1 MSKTPKNPKS
11 TEAVPIPKE
20 LSNQLA
26 EFQKALW
33 RIKVTEAI
41 LAGLFGLIVSFL
53 LVFLIER
60 FIPLPGIARLL
71 ILIAGTSLAAV
82 FAPYW
87 VRRWVFGHRREEQL
101 ARLIS
106 KKFPKLGDR
115 LLGIVELQDQQQARE
130 ALSPELREAA
140 MIHVAN
146 QAAKRDMTEA
156 LPYSRHKKLAL
167 GVVAGAAAI
176 IFGFAVSPKAGGNAL
191 KRWLMPLSN
200 TEHYTFT
207 QFDTNRIPNP
217 MVVPLGENFTF
228 IAPLKEDSD
237 KKPSSARARYNKQDW
252 VQAQLDENGAYQFNF
267 TGQEALGQITIEAG
281 DATHQVKVTPQV
293 RPEVQGFKATVDL
306 PEYLQLPPLNI
317 DLGSG
322 SLVAVEGSNITLEG
336 TFSRELAKAKATF
349 TPEAP
354 DPELT
359 ESPAVENLL
368 EVNSL
373 NDLKSLL
380 AESTKLKETLTPE
393 EPPNLEP
400 FELDLTINGNKITS
414 NKIPLPN
421 NPATIPFEWVDTLGL
436 AGVDTFDL
444 EVSTVQDQPPSAY
457 TQGVERNVVIL
468 AKETIEFDILNED
481 DFGLKEIGITWAG
494 EKGSSKDGELAK
506 GTLALKQGS
515 PSSATLSERVLFS
528 PQSYSITPQKLILR
542 AYTEDYKPGRGR
554 VYSEPIIVFVLTPEE
569 HAIILKA
576 RFDRV
581 ISELEDAARR
591 EMTNLDNSERLDKT
605 KTPEELQ
612 NPETQKQLEQLQENE
627 EKNAE
632 KLAEI
637 AKEMEDIFKDAMRN
651 EDINKETMKEMA
663 DALQNMKDLAEKDIP
678 EAAEKLESTQNQKS
692 TAEKAEADLKEAIEK
707 QKKALEKMQETIEK
721 SNDANQNFEA
731 STFVKRLKKAASEEG
746 GIQSSLTNA
755 MRAKDGATLPILGI
769 SAEGDSVDPIHIRL
783 LKELSQKQKIITID
797 VRWIQEDLLNFFART
812 QKPIHKEVYEEMQKA
827 EVGIELDVLRKKIGK
842 NETFTS
848 TRLAEQW
855 QETLNAWAK
864 MLEGSGDEDGGGD
877 GDGGG
882 GDQEAKDFEFMLKV
896 MRMVQAEQD
905 IRSRTR
911 SLEQMLR
918 SLKLTTP
925 KS

>member
-71 ILIAGTSLAAV
+71 ILIAGTSLAAI

-87 VRRWVFGHRREEQL
+87 VRRWVYGHRREEQL

-167 GVVAGAAAI
+167 GVVAGVVAI

-207 QFDTNRIPNP
+207 QFDTNKIPDP

-237 KKPSSARARYNKQDW
+237 KKPAHARARYNKQDW

-293 RPEVQGFKATVDL
+293 RPEVQGFKAIVDL
-306 PEYLQLPPLNI
+306 PKYLQLPPLSI

-322 SLVAVEGSNITLEG
+322 SLIAVEGSNITLEG

-349 TPEAP
+349 TPEIP

-359 ESPAVENLL
+359 ESPSVDGLF
-368 EVNSL
+368 EVDSL

-380 AESTKLKETLTPE
+380 AETTKPKEAEPE
-393 EPPNLEP
+393 ETPPLEP
-400 FELDLTINGNKITS
+400 FALDLTINGNKITS

-468 AKETIEFDILNED
+468 AKETVEFDILNED
-481 DFGLKEIGITWAG
+481 DFGLKEIGITWTG
-494 EKGSSKDGELAK
+494 EKGSSKDEELAK

-515 PSSATLSERVLFS
+515 PSSATLNERVLFS
-528 PQSYSITPQKLILR
+528 PQSYGITPQKLILR

-554 VYSEPIIVFVLTPEE
+554 VYSEPIIIFVLTPEE

-576 RFDRV
+576 RFDRT

-591 EMTNLDNSERLDKT
+591 EMTNLDNSQRLDKT

-612 NPETQKQLEQLQENE
+612 NPETQKQLSQLQENE

-632 KLAEI
+632 KLADI

-663 DALQNMKDLAEKDIP
+663 DALQNMKDLAKKDIP

-721 SNDANQNFEA
+721 ANKANQNFEA
-731 STFVKRLKKAASEEG
+731 STFVKRLQKAASEEG
-746 GIQSSLTNA
+746 DIASSLKNA
-755 MRAKDGATLPILGI
+755 MLGEDGATLPLLG
-769 SAEGDSVDPIHIRL
+769 SAAEGDSVDPIHIRL
-783 LKELSQKQKIITID
+783 LKQLSQKQKLITVD

-827 EVGIELDVLRKKIGK
+827 EVGSKLSELRQIIGK
-842 NETFTS
+842 NITFTS
-848 TRLAEQW
+848 TNRAEQW
-855 QETLNAWAK
+855 KDALNAWAK
-864 MLEGSGDEDGGGD
+864 MLEDSGEENGGGGD
-877 GDGGG
+877 GNGS

-918 SLKLTTP
+918 SLKLKIP